1 MSRQTAEDAILD
13 LLRAGLPAAVKVG
26 PMPLGLDE
34 DDVYGFSGEAVW
46 VVYAGGAPKENTM
59 MGAHVQP
66 DTWAWAVYALSK
78 RYRSSQERK
87 QGALALMEQVLDV
100 LVGVMILDAPL
111 TKGRDQVAPV
121 APGKGVFGY
130 EIIFTLEQEL
140 RRIP

>member
-1 MSRQTAEDAILD
+1 
-13 LLRAGLPAAVKVG
+13 VG

>member
-1 MSRQTAEDAILD
+1 MSRQTAEDEILG

-26 PMPLGLDE
+26 SMPLGLDE
-34 DDVYGFSGEAVW
+34 DDVYGFPGEAVW
-46 VVYAGGAPKENTM
+46 VVYAAGEPKENTM

-66 DTWAWAVYALSK
+66 ETWAWAVYALSK

-87 QGALALMEQVLDV
+87 QGALALLELVV
-100 LVGVMILDAPL
+100 GILVGAMVLDAPL